1 MSTDSYTGTARRK
14 AQDLFFSSV
23 RFDSRFHQNLSL
35 AYSFSSNGGKGIF
48 VLVFTFIHWLE
59 NLINWHDSR
68 EYCCFLKAFYCQNN
82 RMRAI
87 D

>member
-35 AYSFSSNGGKGIF
+35 AYSFSSILMVGKG
-48 VLVFTFIHWLE
+48 
-59 NLINWHDSR
+59 
-68 EYCCFLKAFYCQNN
+68 FLYLCLLLSIGWKT
-82 RMRAI
+82 
-87 D
+87 